1 MYLTSTYQT
10 MKDSD
15 KLCVVNDTAAET
27 TAVDGSK
34 GSGTDLSAEEMF
46 RMRYVLCRELMEE
59 KDRYRNLPDVEKDAI
74 AQRLSQSQYLNLTS
88 DWAFKHLFYNHKDL
102 LVLLLNDIL
111 DETITNVEFRES
123 ELTKVFENDKTVVF
137 DLWCRTSDGREL
149 IVEMQKTYRKDQRD
163 RLFYYGASLIRNQL
177 KSGGK
182 TYHVNPVKIIC
193 IMNYEE
199 PHTTVPDGKII
210 FQYRTTEVETGELY
224 GNQMSIYFFE
234 LPRVMRLTKNFESPV
249 AGWCGIFRNITNF
262 VTLRNGDYGHFQRV
276 VEAMTIRSLS
286 EQEIKEYF
294 SDMMTLE
301 DMEPYIEGGHEL
313 GYRKGLAE
321 GLEKGEKEK
330 VAFIKGLHKAGV
342 SAEVIAS
349 AAGQSIEY
357 IQKILEVSE

>member
-1 MYLTSTYQT
+1 

-59 KDRYRNLPDVEKDAI
+59 KDRYRNLPEVEKDAI

-102 LVLLLNDIL
+102 LVLLLNGIL

-163 RLFYYGASLIRNQL
+163 RLFYYGA
-177 KSGGK
+177 
-182 TYHVNPVKIIC
+182 
-193 IMNYEE
+193 
-199 PHTTVPDGKII
+199 
-210 FQYRTTEVETGELY
+210 
-224 GNQMSIYFFE
+224 
-234 LPRVMRLTKNFESPV
+234 
-249 AGWCGIFRNITNF
+249 
-262 VTLRNGDYGHFQRV
+262 
-276 VEAMTIRSLS
+276 
-286 EQEIKEYF
+286 
-294 SDMMTLE
+294 
-301 DMEPYIEGGHEL
+301 
-313 GYRKGLAE
+313 
-321 GLEKGEKEK
+321 
-330 VAFIKGLHKAGV
+330 
-342 SAEVIAS
+342 
-349 AAGQSIEY
+349 
-357 IQKILEVSE
+357 

>member
-1 MYLTSTYQT
+1 

-59 KDRYRNLPDVEKDAI
+59 KDRYRNLPEVEKDAI

-234 LPRVMRLTKNFESPV
+234 LPRVMRL
-249 AGWCGIFRNITNF
+249 
-262 VTLRNGDYGHFQRV
+262 Y
-276 VEAMTIRSLS
+276 
-286 EQEIKEYF
+286 
-294 SDMMTLE
+294 
-301 DMEPYIEGGHEL
+301 
-313 GYRKGLAE
+313 
-321 GLEKGEKEK
+321 EK
-330 VAFIKGLHKAGV
+330 F
-342 SAEVIAS
+342 
-349 AAGQSIEY
+349 
-357 IQKILEVSE
+357 